1 MSAEIETVHF
11 NKCTIIGISGK
22 RNQREAEPK
31 KEMQVRTGENLSYT
45 LMRDGIK
52 EIVPLQNGFS
62 ARKYGYRQEMEQYVQ
77 HLRTMLP

>member
-31 KEMQVRTGENLSYT
+31 KEMQVRTGENLSCALT
-45 LMRDGIK
+45 RDGIK
-52 EIVPLQNGFS
+52 EIVPLQNGFR
-62 ARKYGYRQEMEQYVQ
+62 ARKNEYRQEVEQYVQ
-77 HLRTMLP
+77 YL

>member
-1 MSAEIETVHF
+1 M
-11 NKCTIIGISGK
+11 KLCISI
-22 RNQREAEPK
+22 NAQLSVYREKEPARSRTE
-31 KEMQVRTGENLSYT
+31 KEMQVRTGENLSCT